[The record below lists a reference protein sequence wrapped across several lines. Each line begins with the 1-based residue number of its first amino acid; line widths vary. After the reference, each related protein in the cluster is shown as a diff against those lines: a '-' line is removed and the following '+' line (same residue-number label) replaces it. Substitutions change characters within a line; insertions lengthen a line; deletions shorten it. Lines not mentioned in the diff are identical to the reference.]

1 MDDDIFRDRRI
12 GERRLAEDISDKVI
26 CRRIHSE
33 RRSLTLS
40 HDCWQW
46 WLNVNYVEPDNR
58 IPGKQQ
64 EQ

>member
-40 HDCWQW
+40 YDCWQW
-46 WLNVNYVEPDNR
+46 WLNVNYVEPESR
-58 IPGKQQ
+58 LAGKPQD
-64 EQ
+64 